1 MPNNRL
7 DSYTLGPGHRLVKDY
22 PMPLRSSFVCAA
34 LLSVSLAAA
43 FGQQPAQPEN
53 SVPLI
58 QPGAPGKPDKILT
71 EATTVGTGQQGPTE
85 ADVKFMQGMIMHH
98 NQAVEMVALMA
109 GRTKNPQLMGL
120 GKRISI
126 SQTDEVKFMKRWLT
140 YRDKPLTDMGDM
152 AGMNMAAMAMPLM
165 PGMLTLQ
172 QMDALR
178 KATGPEFDH
187 LFLTGMIQHH
197 GGALTMVTDLFDTA
211 GAAQDMQLF
220 DFTADIGVTQQGEID
235 TMQNMLAKEKK

>member
-1 MPNNRL
+1 
-7 DSYTLGPGHRLVKDY
+7 
-22 PMPLRSSFVCAA
+22 MPLRFSLVCAA
-34 LLSVSLAAA
+34 LLSVGAAAA
-43 FGQQPAQPEN
+43 FGQQPAQEN

-71 EATTVGTGQQGPTE
+71 PATTAGTGQQGPTE

-98 NQAVEMVALMA
+98 NQAVEMVALMP
-109 GRTKNPQLMGL
+109 GRTKNPKLLSL
-120 GKRISI
+120 GQRISI
-126 SQTDEVKFMKRWLT
+126 SQTDEMKFMKRWLT
-140 YRDKPLTDMGDM
+140 YRDKPLMDM
-152 AGMNMAAMAMPLM
+152 APGMSHMDMPLM
-165 PGMLTLQ
+165 PGMLTPK

-178 KATGPEFDH
+178 KASGPKFDQ

-197 GGALTMVTDLFDTA
+197 GGALTMVKDLFDTP

-235 TMQNMLAKEKK
+235 TMRNMLAKEK

>member
-1 MPNNRL
+1 
-7 DSYTLGPGHRLVKDY
+7 
-22 PMPLRSSFVCAA
+22 MPLRFSLVCAA
-34 LLSVSLAAA
+34 LLSVGAAAA
-43 FGQQPAQPEN
+43 FGQQPAQEN

-71 EATTVGTGQQGPTE
+71 PATTAGTGQQGPTE

-98 NQAVEMVALMA
+98 NQAVEMVALMP
-109 GRTKNPQLMGL
+109 GRTKNPKLLSL
-120 GKRISI
+120 GQRISI
-126 SQTDEVKFMKRWLT
+126 SQSDEMKFMKRWLT
-140 YRDKPLTDMGDM
+140 YRDKPLTEMGDM
-152 AGMNMAAMAMPLM
+152 AGMTGMHHMDMPLM
-165 PGMLTLQ
+165 PGMLTPK

-178 KATGPEFDH
+178 KATGAKFDQ

-197 GGALTMVTDLFDTA
+197 GGALTMVKDLFDTP

-235 TMQNMLAKEKK
+235 TMRNMLAKEK

>member
-1 MPNNRL
+1 
-7 DSYTLGPGHRLVKDY
+7 
-22 PMPLRSSFVCAA
+22 MPLRFSLVCAA
-34 LLSVSLAAA
+34 LFSACTAAA
-43 FGQQPAQPEN
+43 FGQTPAQSEN

-58 QPGAPGKPDKILT
+58 QPGAPGKPEKILT
-71 EATTVGTGQQGPTE
+71 ESTTAGTGQQRPTD
-85 ADVKFMQGMIMHH
+85 ADVRFMQGMIVHH

-109 GRTKNPQLMGL
+109 GRTKNAKLQEL

-126 SQTDEVKFMKRWLT
+126 SQTDEMKFMKRWLT
-140 YRDKPLTDMGDM
+140 YRDKPLMDMGDM
-152 AGMNMAAMAMPLM
+152 AGMSHTGHMDMPLM
-165 PGMLTLQ
+165 PGMLTPQ

-178 KATGPEFDH
+178 KANGARFDQ

-197 GGALTMVTDLFDTA
+197 TGALTMVDDLFATP